1 MRDNGQPAVDP
12 DVQLPVKQVLII
24 AVLGIA
30 LGAVTWWLT
39 REQEGA
45 GPGRAPQRPM
55 GAPVTVVAETVERRT
70 VAETVEALGT
80 ALARESVTL
89 TANLTDT
96 VRRVNFQDGDYVEA
110 GAVLVE
116 LTNEEEQAQL
126 EEARA
131 NLEEARRQLQRL
143 EDLGQRGIAP
153 ASDVDEARAAAE
165 GAQARLN
172 TILAR
177 LRDRVIRAPFSGLLG
192 FRQVSTGTLITPGST
207 ITTLDDIAE
216 IKLDFTF
223 PETALGMLA
232 VGGTIYARSAAW
244 GDREFAG
251 TIATVGSR
259 VDPVTRAATVR
270 AIIPNEDGLL
280 RPGMLLTVRVL
291 GREREALVVAEK
303 AIVQTGIDS
312 FVFLIDGESRARRT
326 LVTLGLRQYG
336 TVEVVAGLRE
346 GDVVITEGIIKIRDG
361 SPVQVASTDSRNA
374 VGSGT

>member
-1 MRDNGQPAVDP
+1 M
-12 DVQLPVKQVLII
+12 
-24 AVLGIA
+24 
-30 LGAVTWWLT
+30 W
-39 REQEGA
+39 RE
-45 GPGRAPQRPM
+45 P
-55 GAPVTVVAETVERRT
+55 
-70 VAETVEALGT
+70 L
-80 ALARESVTL
+80 
-89 TANLTDT
+89 
-96 VRRVNFQDGDYVEA
+96 
-110 GAVLVE
+110 
-116 LTNEEEQAQL
+116 
-126 EEARA
+126 
-131 NLEEARRQLQRL
+131 
-143 EDLGQRGIAP
+143 
-153 ASDVDEARAAAE
+153 
-165 GAQARLN
+165 
-172 TILAR
+172 
-177 LRDRVIRAPFSGLLG
+177 IRAPFSGLLG

-207 ITTLDDIAE
+207 ITTLDDISE

-326 LVTLGLRQYG
+326 LVTLGLRQFG